1 VSGEAGVRVR
11 VRLFAS
17 LREAAGA
24 PERRLTLPAGATT
37 ESAWQALVGDLPALA
52 PRRASLAVAV
62 NRAYSGFEVV
72 LQDGD
77 EVAFIPPVSG
87 G

>member
-1 VSGEAGVRVR
+1 MRVR

-17 LREAAGA
+17 LREAASRSESPLEL
-24 PERRLTLPAGATT
+24 PEGSTAEA
-37 ESAWQALVGDLPALA
+37 AWQALVSELPDLA
-52 PRRASLAVAV
+52 RRRPSLAVAV
-62 NRAYSGFEVV
+62 NRVYAGFETM
-72 LQDGD
+72 LREGD